1 MGIFSI
7 FYLLTTFAT
16 TFLLIILLKY
26 LWYFFFLTYFV
37 AAQITQW
44 DLIFYGTDEPP
55 QKNDP
60 PRVLGKMK
68 NVNDLEHNSLDS
80 SQWGFI
86 TQDVSIFIQIIFQSI
101 CLNIIILLHR
111 LTLVVTPMSNAQLT
125 TI

>member
-1 MGIFSI
+1 MF
-7 FYLLTTFAT
+7 
-16 TFLLIILLKY
+16 
-26 LWYFFFLTYFV
+26 

-80 SQWGFI
+80 SHWGFI
-86 TQDVSIFIQIIFQSI
+86 TQDVSIFIHSI
-101 CLNIIILLHR
+101 
-111 LTLVVTPMSNAQLT
+111 
-125 TI
+125 TIQHICVKHCYLCYVG

>member
-1 MGIFSI
+1 MGIFLTFFS
-7 FYLLTTFAT
+7 YLLTNFGHHNFTEIFMV
-16 TFLLIILLKY
+16 FLHI
-26 LWYFFFLTYFV
+26 FV

-86 TQDVSIFIQIIFQSI
+86 TQDVSIFIQNHT
-101 CLNIIILLHR
+101 LNIIF
-111 LTLVVTPMSNAQLT
+111 
-125 TI
+125 